1 MKLCLNMVFFDMPA
15 NETEVNGKNY
25 VQSWKKDI

>member
-15 NETEVNGKNY
+15 NETEVNGKIMYRVGKN
-25 VQSWKKDI
+25 I